1 MNLPRTVSY
10 TSTIEKLRNDLHR
23 DVVQT
28 ASLKDI
34 DFEGFYEFNNPIEMV
49 YTYYTNDREMK
60 GRTVK
65 IIGIVWDGNIISEDM
80 DGNDVNLRYRDISI
94 ENLDMML
101 VYLRQEDYKK
111 SGLTL
116 SI

>member
-1 MNLPRTVSY
+1 MSLGNKVSY
-10 TSTIEKLRNDLHR
+10 TNTLDKLRNDLHR

-28 ASLKDI
+28 ASLMDVS
-34 DFEGFYEFNNPIEMV
+34 FEGFYEFNTPIDMV
-49 YTYYTNDREMK
+49 LSYYNNDREMK
-60 GRTVK
+60 GRTIK
-65 IIGIVWDGNIISEDM
+65 IIGISWDGNIMSEDM
-80 DGNDVNLRYRDISI
+80 EGKEIYLRYRDVSL

-101 VYLRQEDYKK
+101 VYLRRGEFSK